1 MCVCRVIQGVYLM
14 LGSEDKGRAVE
25 VFKKMDLNSDGNV
38 TEQEFME
45 ACSTDKELM
54 TLLTPNI
61 TQ

>member
-1 MCVCRVIQGVYLM
+1 M
-14 LGSEDKGRAVE
+14 LGSEDKGRAAE